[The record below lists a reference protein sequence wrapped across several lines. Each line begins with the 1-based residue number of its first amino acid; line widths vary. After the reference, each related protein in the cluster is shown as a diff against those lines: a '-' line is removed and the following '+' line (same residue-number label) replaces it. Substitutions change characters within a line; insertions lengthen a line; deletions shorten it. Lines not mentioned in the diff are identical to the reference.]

1 MTQIRRTIFASFL
14 AVAVLVA
21 SQTADAQREKKKP
34 DASQGAT
41 VSQTIGIDEKIEISY
56 HRPGVK
62 GRDVFAADSKLA
74 PRTGKPWRAGANE
87 ATTITFSSDVKVQGK
102 DLKAGTYAL
111 LMIPSDDEWTIVFNS
126 SPEGWGSYAYEED
139 NDVLRV
145 MAKAEE
151 ASHEEWLRYGFDD
164 AAAKSCTGYLHWEK
178 VKVPFS
184 IELAE

>member
-1 MTQIRRTIFASFL
+1 MKQTRRTFIAGFL
-14 AVAVLVA
+14 ALAVLAA
-21 SQTADAQREKKKP
+21 SQTADAQREKTKP

-62 GRDVFAADSKLA
+62 GRDVFAKDSKLA

-87 ATTITFSSDVKVQGK
+87 ATSITFSSDVKIQGK

-111 LMIPSDDEWTIVFNS
+111 LMIPSDDEWTIIFNGV
-126 SPEGWGSYAYEED
+126 PEGWGSYAYEED

-145 MAKAEE
+145 MAKA
-151 ASHEEWLRYGFDD
+151 ADAPHEEWLRYGFDD
-164 AAAKSCTGYLHWEK
+164 AGANSCTAYLHWEK
-178 VKVPFS
+178 VKVPFT